1 MLFEKLGLSAPLQEA
16 VTELGYTKPTPV
28 QNKVIPL
35 VLEGKDVMA
44 TAQTG
49 TGKTAA
55 YALPLLHIL
64 SKKTQKSTT
73 KKVVRA
79 LILVPTRELASQ
91 VNMNVQSYGKNL
103 ELSIGAIYG
112 GVKFTPQV
120 KKLEKGIDVLIATP
134 GRLLE
139 HIKLDNVDLS
149 RVEMLVFDEA
159 DRILDMGFWDEV
171 ELLLSLLPK
180 KRQTL
185 LFSVGLSKSVK
196 RLSEVSLK
204 NLSQWRSTT
213 KANLPKTCNKR
224 STRSIKSANANCSL
238 S

>member
-1 MLFEKLGLSAPLQEA
+1 MLFEKLGLIAPIQEA

-28 QNKVIPL
+28 QSKVIPL

-55 YALPLLHIL
+55 YALPLLQIL

-91 VNMNVQSYGKNL
+91 VALNVQAYGKNL
-103 ELSIGAIYG
+103 ELTIGAIYG

-120 KKLEKGIDVLIATP
+120 KKLEKGIDAKTMASLAGVLTP
-134 GRLLE
+134 AINR
-139 HIKLDNVDLS
+139 IKDTCKKTNTT
-149 RVEMLVFDEA
+149 LVLVNQV
-159 DRILDMGFWDEV
+159 R
-171 ELLLSLLPK
+171 S
-180 KRQTL
+180 
-185 LFSVGLSKSVK
+185 GLS
-196 RLSEVSLK
+196 
-204 NLSQWRSTT
+204 
-213 KANLPKTCNKR
+213 
-224 STRSIKSANANCSL
+224 
-238 S
+238 

>member
-1 MLFEKLGLSAPLQEA
+1 MLFEKLGLIAPIQEA

-55 YALPLLHIL
+55 YALPLLQIL

-91 VNMNVQSYGKNL
+91 VNMNVQEYGKNL
-103 ELSIGAIYG
+103 ELNIGAIYG

-120 KKLEKGIDVLIATP
+120 KRLEKGIDVLIATP

-171 ELLLSLLPK
+171 
-180 KRQTL
+180 
-185 LFSVGLSKSVK
+185 
-196 RLSEVSLK
+196 
-204 NLSQWRSTT
+204 
-213 KANLPKTCNKR
+213 
-224 STRSIKSANANCSL
+224 
-238 S
+238 